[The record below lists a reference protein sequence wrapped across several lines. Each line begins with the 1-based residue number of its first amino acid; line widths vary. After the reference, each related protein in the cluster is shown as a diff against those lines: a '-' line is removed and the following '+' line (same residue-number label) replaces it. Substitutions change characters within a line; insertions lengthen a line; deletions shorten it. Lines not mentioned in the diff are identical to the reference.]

1 MADEMTFKHVLP
13 VQIRFNDVDQYG
25 HMNNSS
31 YFSLYDL
38 AKTSYLRDVFGQ
50 KEWNRIG
57 IVVANINADFLA
69 PVFFSDE
76 LVIETSVVHLGHKS
90 FTLLQRAVDKVSGI
104 RKCQC
109 RTALPRKNLW
119 NFLWSLNRP
128 SAIMRENHLRNCLKS
143 NIEWI
148 KEKAALGSRIL
159 GLPCSCMF
167 VMQNTISVIG
177 SHLTD
182 NL

>member
-109 RTALPRKNLW
+109 RTVMVGYSIATKEPVELPLEFKQAI
-119 NFLWSLNRP
+119 S
-128 SAIMRENHLRNCLKS
+128 IMRENHLRNCLKS

-159 GLPCSCMF
+159 RLPCS
-167 VMQNTISVIG
+167 SE
-177 SHLTD
+177 
-182 NL
+182 

>member
-90 FTLLQRAVDKVSGI
+90 FTLLQRAVDNQRYSQMPVPYGNGGLQHCHERTCGTSSG
-104 RKCQC
+104 
-109 RTALPRKNLW
+109 
-119 NFLWSLNRP
+119 
-128 SAIMRENHLRNCLKS
+128 
-143 NIEWI
+143 
-148 KEKAALGSRIL
+148 
-159 GLPCSCMF
+159 
-167 VMQNTISVIG
+167 V
-177 SHLTD
+177 
-182 NL
+182 